1 MGQDEVS
8 ERGVVTASDQLWEAA
23 VRQAA
28 VISRLAALDAV
39 GVTSVDAAA
48 DELGLSRRQVYVLLR
63 RWRAGGGVVSDLL
76 PGRSSGG
83 RGGSRLPDEVEA
95 IVRQVLQARYLTRQ
109 RRSLAAVCREIAR
122 LCRVR
127 GLQVPSRG
135 TVLRRIAQLDPVRA
149 TLAREGRDAA
159 RAKRPAGGV
168 PPEVTQLMQQVQMD
182 HTPVDVIVVDER
194 HRLPVGRPY
203 VTVAIDVAS
212 RCVVGLVVT
221 LEAPSATSVGLCL
234 ARTATGKQAWLE
246 QLGVDAVWPMSGKPH
261 ELYVDNAAEF
271 KSEALRRGCEQH
283 GVALSYRPPGLPHFG
298 GIVERVIG
306 TMMRLVH
313 DELPGTTFSN
323 TAQRGTYDS
332 DGRAVLT
339 MTELSAWLVLA
350 VACYH
355 GQVHD
360 GLGRMPAAVWEEL
373 ADRDGTPG
381 TASTV
386 SNETAFLI
394 DFLPLIHRTLT
405 RSGFVVDH
413 VQYYSD
419 ALKPWIARRDQLG
432 KFVLRRDPRDISRI
446 WALDPDGT
454 TYVVVPYRVLARPP
468 ISIWEQQAAIGRLRE
483 QGRADVDEQA
493 LFATVAQMREITD
506 TAAATTRKA
515 RRDRERRSGVP
526 GGAEPLVA
534 PPVPS
539 PGNEPST
546 ARPFEVIEQW

>member
-1 MGQDEVS
+1 LGQDEVS
-8 ERGVVTASDQLWEAA
+8 ESGVLTAPDELWEVA

-28 VISRLAALDAV
+28 VISRLAALDAASL
-39 GVTSVDAAA
+39 TTVDEAA
-48 DELGLSRRQVYVLLR
+48 DELGLSRRQIYVLLG
-63 RWRAGGGVVSDLL
+63 RWRVGEGVVSDLL

-109 RRSLAAVCREIAR
+109 RRSVASVCREITR

-127 GLQVPSRG
+127 GWAVPSRG
-135 TVLRRIAQLDPVRA
+135 TVLRRIAQLDPLQA

-159 RAKRPAGGV
+159 RSKQSAGGV
-168 PPEVTQLMQQVQMD
+168 APEVTGLLQQVQMD

-203 VTVAIDVAS
+203 LTVAIDVAS
-212 RCVVGLVVT
+212 RCIVGLVVT

-234 ARTATGKQAWLE
+234 ARMATGKQAWLE
-246 QLGVDAVWPMSGKPH
+246 QLGVEAVWPMSGKPY
-261 ELYVDNAAEF
+261 ELYVDNASEF

-283 GVALSYRPPGLPHFG
+283 GIVLSYRPPGLPHFG

-313 DELPGTTFSN
+313 DEVPGTTFSN
-323 TAQRGTYDS
+323 VAQRGTYDS

-339 MTELSAWLVLA
+339 MAELNAWLVLA

-355 GQVHD
+355 GEVHD
-360 GLGRMPAAVWEEL
+360 GLGRTPAAVWAEL
-373 ADRDGTPG
+373 AERDGTP
-381 TASTV
+381 STV
-386 SNETAFLI
+386 SNETAFLV
-394 DFLPLIHRTLT
+394 DFLPVIRRTVS
-405 RSGFVVDH
+405 RAGFQVDH
-413 VQYYSD
+413 VQYYCD
-419 ALKPWIARRDQLG
+419 ALKPWIAQRDQLG

-454 TYVVVPYRVLARPP
+454 THVAVPYRMLSRPP
-468 ISIWEQQAAIGRLRE
+468 ISIWEQQAAVARLRE

-493 LFATVAQMREITD
+493 LFAMVAQMREITD
-506 TAAATTRKA
+506 TATATTRKA
-515 RRDRERRSGVP
+515 RRDVERRTTAPSAAPV
-526 GGAEPLVA
+526 AA
-534 PPVPS
+534 PPPAPS
-539 PGNEPST
+539 PPVEVSKV
-546 ARPFEVIEQW
+546 RPFEVIEQW